1 MMTSYHI
8 GTLSAADRLTLAEGY
23 GQRESKELSP
33 TFLEPRHWKRSTLA
47 SKKSVS
53 WDTRIFRFKLES
65 DTQTLGLPTGQHMM
79 IRLRDPVTREMII
92 RSYTPISATSEAGFV
107 DVLVKIY
114 FDTPERKGGKM
125 SQALDTLP
133 VGHPIE
139 FKGPIGK
146 FEYKGSGAC
155 SVNGVERRVDKLL
168 MVCGGSGVTPI
179 YQVYRAVM
187 QDQSDPTQ
195 CVVLNGN
202 RLLEDVLC
210 KTELDAL
217 HRENSD
223 ASEKSK
229 LLYTLTQ
236 APEDWEGL
244 KGRIAAPLLEEHA
257 HREEFCEGKA
267 MVLICG
273 PEPLEKS
280 AKAALL
286 EIGWKEEE
294 MLFF

>member
-1 MMTSYHI
+1 
-8 GTLSAADRLTLAEGY
+8 
-23 GQRESKELSP
+23 
-33 TFLEPRHWKRSTLA
+33 
-47 SKKSVS
+47 
-53 WDTRIFRFKLES
+53 
-65 DTQTLGLPTGQHMM
+65 
-79 IRLRDPVTREMII
+79 
-92 RSYTPISATSEAGFV
+92 
-107 DVLVKIY
+107 
-114 FDTPERKGGKM
+114 
-125 SQALDTLP
+125 
-133 VGHPIE
+133 
-139 FKGPIGK
+139 
-146 FEYKGSGAC
+146 
-155 SVNGVERRVDKLL
+155 

-223 ASEKSK
+223 GSEKSK

-236 APEDWEGL
+236 APENWVGL

-257 HREEFCEGKA
+257 RREEFCKGGSA

-273 PEPLEKS
+273 PEALEKS

-286 EIGWKEEE
+286 GIGWREDE

>member
-1 MMTSYHI
+1 
-8 GTLSAADRLTLAEGY
+8 
-23 GQRESKELSP
+23 
-33 TFLEPRHWKRSTLA
+33 
-47 SKKSVS
+47 
-53 WDTRIFRFKLES
+53 
-65 DTQTLGLPTGQHMM
+65 
-79 IRLRDPVTREMII
+79 
-92 RSYTPISATSEAGFV
+92 
-107 DVLVKIY
+107 
-114 FDTPERKGGKM
+114 
-125 SQALDTLP
+125 
-133 VGHPIE
+133 
-139 FKGPIGK
+139 
-146 FEYKGSGAC
+146 
-155 SVNGVERRVDKLL
+155 
-168 MVCGGSGVTPI
+168 
-179 YQVYRAVM
+179 M